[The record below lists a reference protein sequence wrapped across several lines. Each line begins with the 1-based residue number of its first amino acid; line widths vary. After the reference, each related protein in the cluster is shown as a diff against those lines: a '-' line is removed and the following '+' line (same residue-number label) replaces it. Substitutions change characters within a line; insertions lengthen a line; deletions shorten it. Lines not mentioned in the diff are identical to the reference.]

1 MTTRKIWRAERVVLP
16 DGERPAAIAVEDGK
30 VVGILEKD
38 APWEA
43 DEEVLVPDGQALMPG
58 LIDIHVHVNEP
69 GRTEWEGYE
78 TATRAAAAGGF
89 TTLVDMPLNSSPCTT
104 SLENLEL
111 KKGAARGKLSMD
123 VGFWGGVIPGNIEE
137 LRPMWEAGVFGF
149 KCFLGDSGL
158 DEYPYVDRPTLLAA
172 MKEIASFGGLLII
185 HAEDASILNSAPGC
199 DGRSYEAFMNS
210 HPAEAENASIDF
222 VVEAVRQTGC
232 RAHILHLGSAGAVD
246 SIRRAKAE
254 ALPITVETAP
264 HYLTFDAEEIPD
276 GATEYKCCPPLR
288 GHDNRMGLWKA
299 LQEGVIDLVASDH
312 SPSTAELKHLD
323 TGDFGAAWGGIS
335 SVHPRCGRKG
345 ASLGRA
351 SATSLGGRARTRRR
365 PSASRAKAPSRSE
378 RPPTLSRWPR
388 MRLSSSTKTSFS
400 TRTLCPLTTEGS
412 SRASSR
418 RRGWRASPSSPTA
431 PRAGAKSRVTT
442 SKHQAI
448 FH

>member
-1 MTTRKIWRAERVVLP
+1 MATRKIWRAERVVLP
-16 DGERPAAIAVEDGK
+16 GGEKPAAIAVEDGT

-43 DEEVLVPDGQALMPG
+43 DEEVIVPDDQALMPG

-111 KKGAARGKLSMD
+111 KKEAARGKLSMD
-123 VGFWGGVIPGNIEE
+123 VGFWGGVIPGNIQE

-185 HAEDASILNSAPGC
+185 HAEDASILDSAPGC

-254 ALPITVETAP
+254 GLPLTVETAP

-335 SVHPRCGRKG
+335 SVQLGFSAVWTEGRKLG
-345 ASLGRA
+345 ASLSDVARWQGSNPAAAVGLAGKGSIEVGAAADLIAVAPDETFVVDKDKLFHKNPVSPYHGRELA
-351 SATSLGGRARTRRR
+351 GVVKATWLAGEPVEPHGPARGREITRDN
-365 PSASRAKAPSRSE
+365 K
-378 RPPTLSRWPR
+378 
-388 MRLSSSTKTSFS
+388 
-400 TRTLCPLTTEGS
+400 
-412 SRASSR
+412 
-418 RRGWRASPSSPTA
+418 
-431 PRAGAKSRVTT
+431 
-442 SKHQAI
+442 
-448 FH
+448 

>member
-1 MTTRKIWRAERVVLP
+1 MATRKIWRAERVVLP
-16 DGERPAAIAVEDGK
+16 GGEKPAAIAVEDGT

-43 DEEVLVPDGQALMPG
+43 DEEVLIPDDQALMPG

-111 KKGAARGKLSMD
+111 KKEAARGKLSMD

-185 HAEDASILNSAPGC
+185 HAEDASILDSAPGC

-254 ALPITVETAP
+254 GLPLTVETAP

-288 GHDNRMGLWKA
+288 ENDNRKA
-299 LQEGVIDLVASDH
+299 LWEGLKDGTIDHIASDH
-312 SPSTAELKHLD
+312 SPCTVDLKVKD
-323 TGDFGAAWGGIS
+323 TGDFGKAWGGVASVQLGLPAVWTAGEEFGIELSDIARWLAANPCASFRVPGKGSIAVGNDADFAVVAPEETFVVDVEDLEHKNKIS
-335 SVHPRCGRKG
+335 PYQGRTLRGVVKRTV
-345 ASLGRA
+345 LRGRTVDRDSKA
-351 SATSLGGRARTRRR
+351 GRIVRR
-365 PSASRAKAPSRSE
+365 P
-378 RPPTLSRWPR
+378 
-388 MRLSSSTKTSFS
+388 
-400 TRTLCPLTTEGS
+400 
-412 SRASSR
+412 
-418 RRGWRASPSSPTA
+418 
-431 PRAGAKSRVTT
+431 
-442 SKHQAI
+442 
-448 FH
+448 

>member
-1 MTTRKIWRAERVVLP
+1 MATRKIWRAERVVLP
-16 DGERPAAIAVEDGK
+16 DGEKPAAIAVEDGT

-43 DEEVLVPDGQALMPG
+43 DEEVIVPDDQALMPG

-111 KKGAARGKLSMD
+111 KKEAARGKLAMD
-123 VGFWGGVIPGNIEE
+123 VGFWGGVIPGNIQE

-185 HAEDASILNSAPGC
+185 HAEDASVLDSAPGC

-210 HPAEAENASIDF
+210 HPAEAENASVDF

-254 ALPITVETAP
+254 GLPLTVETAP

-288 GHDNRMGLWKA
+288 GHANRMGLWKA

-335 SVHPRCGRKG
+335 SVQLGFSAVWTEGRKLG
-345 ASLGRA
+345 ASLSDVARWQGSNPAATVGLAGKGSIEVGAAADLIAVAPDETFVVDKNKLFHKNPVSPYHGRELAGVVKATWLA
-351 SATSLGGRARTRRR
+351 SEPVEPHGPARGREITRDN
-365 PSASRAKAPSRSE
+365 K
-378 RPPTLSRWPR
+378 
-388 MRLSSSTKTSFS
+388 
-400 TRTLCPLTTEGS
+400 
-412 SRASSR
+412 
-418 RRGWRASPSSPTA
+418 
-431 PRAGAKSRVTT
+431 
-442 SKHQAI
+442 
-448 FH
+448 

>member
-1 MTTRKIWRAERVVLP
+1 MATRKIWRAEHVVLP
-16 DGERPAAIAVEDGK
+16 DGERPAAVAVENGF
-30 VVGILEKD
+30 VVEILEKD
-38 APWEA
+38 APWQA
-43 DEEVLVPDGQALMPG
+43 DEEVVLPDDQALLPG

-104 SLENLEL
+104 SLKSLEL
-111 KKGAARGKLSMD
+111 KKDVAREKISMD

-158 DEYPYVDRPTLLAA
+158 DEYPYVDRATLIAA

-185 HAEDASILNSAPGC
+185 HAEDASILDSAPGC

-210 HPAEAENASIDF
+210 HPAEAEDASIDF
-222 VVEAVRQTGC
+222 VIEAVRQTGC

-254 ALPITVETAP
+254 GLPITVETTP

-288 GHDNRMGLWKA
+288 GHENRMGLWKA
-299 LQEGVIDLVASDH
+299 LREGVIDLVASDH

-323 TGDFGAAWGGIS
+323 TGDFGTAWGGIS
-335 SVHPRCGRKG
+335 SVQLGFSAVWTEGRKLG
-345 ASLGRA
+345 ASLSDVVRWQSANPAATVGLTGKGAIEVGAAADLVAVAPEEVFTVDKNELFHKNPVTPYHGRELA
-351 SATSLGGRARTRRR
+351 GVVKATWLAGELVEPFGPKHGREITRNN
-365 PSASRAKAPSRSE
+365 K
-378 RPPTLSRWPR
+378 
-388 MRLSSSTKTSFS
+388 
-400 TRTLCPLTTEGS
+400 
-412 SRASSR
+412 
-418 RRGWRASPSSPTA
+418 
-431 PRAGAKSRVTT
+431 
-442 SKHQAI
+442 
-448 FH
+448 

>member
-1 MTTRKIWRAERVVLP
+1 MATRKIWRAERVVLP
-16 DGERPAAIAVEDGK
+16 DGEKPAAIAVEDGT

-43 DEEVLVPDGQALMPG
+43 DEEVIVPDDQALMPG

-111 KKGAARGKLSMD
+111 KKEAARGKLSMD
-123 VGFWGGVIPGNIEE
+123 VGFWGGVIPGNIQE
-137 LRPMWEAGVFGF
+137 LLPMWEAGVFGF

-185 HAEDASILNSAPGC
+185 HAEDASVLDSAPGC

-210 HPAEAENASIDF
+210 HPAEAENASVDF

-254 ALPITVETAP
+254 GLPLTVETAP

-288 GHDNRMGLWKA
+288 GHANRMGLWKA

-335 SVHPRCGRKG
+335 SVQLGFSAVWTEGRKLG
-345 ASLGRA
+345 ASLSDVARWQGSNPAAVVGLAGKGSIEVGAAADLIAVAPDETFVVDKDKLFHKNPVSPYHGRELA
-351 SATSLGGRARTRRR
+351 GVVKATWLAGEPVESNGPARGREITRDN
-365 PSASRAKAPSRSE
+365 K
-378 RPPTLSRWPR
+378 
-388 MRLSSSTKTSFS
+388 
-400 TRTLCPLTTEGS
+400 
-412 SRASSR
+412 
-418 RRGWRASPSSPTA
+418 
-431 PRAGAKSRVTT
+431 
-442 SKHQAI
+442 
-448 FH
+448 